1 MSERLWEILASSL
14 PNLLLYCVKVTIPLT
29 ACIYAL
35 SLVLAFLLALVQVL
49 NIRFLSGAA
58 RIYVWIFRGT
68 PLIVQMYIIFF
79 GLPSVGITLNA
90 FPSAVIAFSLNYAA
104 YMSETIRASIQAV
117 PVGQTEAG
125 YMIGLNYFQIMT
137 RIVLPQ
143 AAKIAFPTL
152 FGSLIGLTKDSSLA
166 ASITVVE
173 MFKAAQQIAAR
184 TFEPLALYCE
194 AALIYLMLN
203 TALTLLQR
211 YLEKRL
217 SWKQPLTE

>member
-203 TALTLLQR
+203 TALI
-211 YLEKRL
+211 
-217 SWKQPLTE
+217 

>member
-1 MSERLWEILASSL
+1 
-14 PNLLLYCVKVTIPLT
+14 
-29 ACIYAL
+29 
-35 SLVLAFLLALVQVL
+35 
-49 NIRFLSGAA
+49 
-58 RIYVWIFRGT
+58 
-68 PLIVQMYIIFF
+68 
-79 GLPSVGITLNA
+79 
-90 FPSAVIAFSLNYAA
+90 
-104 YMSETIRASIQAV
+104 
-117 PVGQTEAG
+117 
-125 YMIGLNYFQIMT
+125 MIGLNYFQIMT

>member
-49 NIRFLSGAA
+49 NIRVLSGAA